1 VPLFIDLPRRVR
13 LENRG
18 QKGSQVL
25 VGARVVYRV
34 GYGRKE
40 EVFAMQRVNE
50 FFGKEVVR
58 QTSGEKQGNVRD
70 IVFDEGSLNIV
81 ALLVGGTI
89 GRGRALR
96 WTSVASVG
104 DVVVVGGEEALGKLG
119 EDLEV
124 ADLRKKSHTITG
136 TEIVTQEGEK
146 IGEVRDIFVNERGRV
161 GGYEVSRGMVS
172 DLRGRKFLPMENVQA
187 IGKDTI
193 IVSNPDLLPVAEAE
207 KARG

>member
-1 VPLFIDLPRRVR
+1 MADHVPNSL
-13 LENRG
+13 
-18 QKGSQVL
+18 
-25 VGARVVYRV
+25 
-34 GYGRKE
+34 
-40 EVFAMQRVNE
+40 
-50 FFGKEVVR
+50 
-58 QTSGEKQGNVRD
+58 RD
-70 IVFDEGSLNIV
+70 IVFDEESLNIV
-81 ALLVGGTI
+81 ALLVGGRV

-104 DVVVVGGEEALGKLG
+104 DVVVVGGEEALDRLG
-119 EDLEV
+119 EDPEV
-124 ADLRKKSHTITG
+124 ANLHKKSHTLTG

-146 IGEVRDIFVNERGRV
+146 IGEVRDIFVNERGQV

-193 IVSNPDLLPVAEAE
+193 IVSNPGLLPVEEAE

>member
-1 VPLFIDLPRRVR
+1 
-13 LENRG
+13 
-18 QKGSQVL
+18 
-25 VGARVVYRV
+25 
-34 GYGRKE
+34 
-40 EVFAMQRVNE
+40 MQRVNE
-50 FFGKEVVR
+50 LFGKEVVR

-70 IVFDEGSLNIV
+70 IVFDEESLNIV
-81 ALLVGGTI
+81 ALLVGGMV

-104 DVVVVGGEEALGKLG
+104 DVVVAGGEEALDKLG
-119 EDLEV
+119 EDPEV
-124 ADLRKKSHTITG
+124 ADLHKKSHTITG

-161 GGYEVSRGMVS
+161 GGYEIRRGMVS

-193 IVSNPDLLPVAEAE
+193 IVSNPDLLPVKEAE

>member
-1 VPLFIDLPRRVR
+1 
-13 LENRG
+13 
-18 QKGSQVL
+18 
-25 VGARVVYRV
+25 
-34 GYGRKE
+34 
-40 EVFAMQRVNE
+40 VNE
-50 FFGKEVVR
+50 LFGKEVVR

-70 IVFDEGSLNIV
+70 IVFDEESLSIV
-81 ALLVGGTI
+81 ALLVGGMV

-104 DVVVVGGEEALGKLG
+104 DVVVVGGEEPLEKLG

-124 ADLRKKSHTITG
+124 ADLRKKGHTITG

-146 IGEVRDIFVNERGRV
+146 IGEVRDVFVNERGRV

-172 DLRGRKFLPMENVQA
+172 DLRGRKFLPVENVRA

-193 IVSNPDLLPVAEAE
+193 IVSDPGLLPVEEAE

>member
-1 VPLFIDLPRRVR
+1 
-13 LENRG
+13 
-18 QKGSQVL
+18 
-25 VGARVVYRV
+25 
-34 GYGRKE
+34 
-40 EVFAMQRVNE
+40 MQRVNE
-50 FFGKEVVR
+50 LFGKEVVR

-81 ALLVGGTI
+81 ALLVGGMV
-89 GRGRALR
+89 GHGRALR

-104 DVVVVGGEEALGKLG
+104 DVVVVGGEETLDKLR

-124 ADLRKKSHTITG
+124 AELHKKSDTITG

-146 IGEVRDIFVNERGRV
+146 IGEVRDTFVNERGQV

-172 DLRGRKFLPMENVQA
+172 DLRGRKFLPRENVQA

-193 IVSNPDLLPVAEAE
+193 IVSNLDLLPVKEAE

>member
-13 LENRG
+13 LENG
-18 QKGSQVL
+18 VQKGSQVL
-25 VGARVVYRV
+25 VRARVVYRV

-50 FFGKEVVR
+50 LFGKEVVR